1 MIKIKIILFFTIILT
16 IFTNCIPQKE
26 LVYLQDK
33 GNIKNE
39 NFILNPKLSYQVQ
52 LHDILM
58 ISIKTIDPK
67 FNNYFKVQPN
77 SQQNDVINDQIIY
90 FNGYTIDNH
99 GKIRIPLLGEILV
112 LGLTLEEVRKKIE
125 SILLKDFFTNESGLF
140 VDVKQAGLRLTI
152 NGEVTVPGT
161 RILYFDKVN
170 VLEAIAN
177 AGDITMLGD
186 RKDVMIIRQT
196 PSGVETGHLDLT
208 DNNVINSPFYYLQPN
223 DYIYVKPLKQKSWG
237 TGATGIQS
245 VTTVISVL
253 SLATTLLVLFKK

>member
-1 MIKIKIILFFTIILT
+1 MNKIKFLIYFLIIIS
-16 IFTNCIPQKE
+16 IFTSCIPQKE
-26 LVYLQDK
+26 LVYLQDN
-33 GNIKNE
+33 GTNITD
-39 NFILNPKLSYQVQ
+39 NFVLNSTKPYQVQ
-52 LHDILM
+52 LHDILL

-67 FNNYFKVQPN
+67 FNNFFAIKESN
-77 SQQNDVINDQIIY
+77 QQNGMFNEQSIY
-90 FNGYTIDNH
+90 FNGYSINSH
-99 GKIRIPLLGEILV
+99 GKIRIPLLGEVLV
-112 LGLTLEEVRKKIE
+112 FGLTIEEVRKKIE
-125 SILLKDFFTNESGLF
+125 LNLLKDFFTKESGLF
-140 VDVKQAGLRLTI
+140 VDVKLGGIRVTL
-152 NGEVTVPGT
+152 NGEVAVPGT

-196 PSGVETGHLDLT
+196 PIGTQTAHLDLT
-208 DNNVINSPFYYLQPN
+208 EKKIIDSPFYYLQPN

-245 VTTVISVL
+245 FTSIVSIL